1 MKKNQLLML
10 LLFLFAGSSMFAQ
23 ITVTGKVTSADDPDG
38 LIGATVILQ
47 SDESIGTTTDI
58 DGIYTIEVPN
68 ENSVLLISYTGFQT
82 SEIAVDG
89 RTEIDVVMETG
100 LVMDEVVVIGYGTQK
115 KKVVTGAISKVKAED
130 LEKAGT
136 MRLESSLQGRTSG
149 VLVVSDSGQ
158 PGASS
163 KVRIRGTTS
172 MDDRA
177 GPLYVVDGIPIGGG
191 IDYLAQSDIESIEV
205 LKDASAGI
213 YGTRASAGV
222 ILVTT
227 KKGKEGTMKVSYNSY
242 YGIQNSWR
250 KLRVLNATEYATL
263 LNEASVADGGNI
275 LFEDPQALGEG
286 TDWQEA
292 VFNKNAPIQNHEISL
307 SAGSARSTY
316 YASFSYF
323 DQDGIVSEEDSKY
336 KRFTARF
343 NSDHKIN
350 DRISVGNTIAYS
362 YVKSVGVST
371 NSEFGSPLSRA
382 INLDP
387 LTPIYETREEV
398 LNSSVYQNF
407 AVVGDENGLFGISD
421 LVTSEVLNP
430 LAALEVQQG
439 FGHSDKIVSS
449 LYGEVKLM
457 EGLKFRTSIG
467 SDLAFWGGEGF
478 NPVYYLNAANRNDI
492 NSFNRSKNQ
501 GLKWIFSNT
510 FSYEKMIRDH
520 KISGIAGM
528 SAEKNSGNGL
538 GGSIQ
543 DIPAKSLEEASLFFF
558 NDPETQRFGGYEY
571 ADRLI
576 SYFGRLVYNYQE
588 KYLFQFVYRVDG
600 SSKFGS
606 NKVFGSFPSASLG
619 WVVTEEDFLSNN
631 SKINFLKIRGSYGVN
646 GNNNIEDGLYI
657 SRIGEGRTYTFGF
670 NENLTNGASPV
681 QLANPDLRWER
692 GIQSNIGID
701 AVLFKNINLT
711 LDFYK
716 KTTDGLLGTL
726 YLPGFVGIDAGKGN
740 VGEMV
745 NSGVELEIGYKKN
758 KGEFRFEIAGNTS
771 YTENEV
777 LFIDANNDFFIGERY
792 GPQGLEITRTTVG
805 LPYNYLF
812 GFKTDG
818 LFQNQT
824 EINNHVGED
833 GSLLQPEAQPGDIK
847 FLDFNGDGILDD
859 EDRTQ
864 IGSAIAPWTF
874 GFTFNAYYK
883 NFDLLL
889 FGQGI
894 YGNDIYNATRR
905 FDLPKSNFN
914 AKALERWT
922 GEGTSNEFP
931 RMTLTDPNKNYSR
944 SSDFFLQDGGF
955 FRIKTL
961 QLGYTIPN
969 SVLDKVGMERI
980 RVYVSGSNLLTWT
993 KYQGFDP
1000 EIGGSGVDRGIY
1012 PQARTIMFGINAGF

>member
-1 MKKNQLLML
+1 ML
-10 LLFLFAGSSMFAQ
+10 LLSLFMGIQVSAQ
-23 ITVTGKVTSADDPDG
+23 ITVTGKVTAADEPDG

-47 SDESIGTTTDI
+47 GDESIGTTTDI
-58 DGIYTIEVPN
+58 DGIYKITVPS
-68 ENSVLLISYTGFQT
+68 ENSVLLISYTGFRT

-89 RTEIDVVMETG
+89 RTEIDVLMESG

-136 MRLESSLQGRTSG
+136 ARLESSLQGRTSG

-158 PGASS
+158 PGASA

-172 MDDRA
+172 ISDV
-177 GPLYVVDGIPIGGG
+177 GPLYVVDGVPIGGG
-191 IDYLAQSDIESIEV
+191 IDYLSQSDIESIEV

-213 YGTRASAGV
+213 YGSRASAGV

-227 KKGKEGTMKVSYNSY
+227 KKGKAGQMRVNYSSY

-250 KLRVLNATEYATL
+250 KLRVLNASEYATL
-263 LNEASVADGGNI
+263 LNEASVADGGNV
-275 LFEDPQALGEG
+275 LFEDPQVLGEG

-307 SAGSARSTY
+307 SAGSERSTY

-336 KRFTARF
+336 QRFTARF
-343 NSDHKIN
+343 NSDHKIS

-387 LTPIYETREEV
+387 LTPIYETREDV

-449 LYGEVKLM
+449 LYGEVKLID
-457 EGLKFRTSIG
+457 GLKFRTSIG
-467 SDLAFWGGEGF
+467 SDLAFWGGAGF
-478 NPVYYLNAANRNDI
+478 SPVFYLNAANRNDI
-492 NSFNRSKNQ
+492 NSYNRGKNQ
-501 GLKWIFSNT
+501 GLKWIFTNN
-510 FSYEKMIRDH
+510 FSYEKTFGKHRF
-520 KISGIAGM
+520 SGIVGM

-538 GGSIQ
+538 SGTIQ
-543 DIPAKSLEEASLFFF
+543 DIPATSLEEASFSFF
-558 NDPETQRFGGYEY
+558 NDPETQRFGGFEYE
-571 ADRLI
+571 DRLI
-576 SYFGRLVYNYQE
+576 SYFGRLIYNYQE
-588 KYLFQFVYRVDG
+588 KYLFQFVYRLDG
-600 SSKFGS
+600 SSRFGS
-606 NKVFGSFPSASLG
+606 NNKFGAFPSVSLG

-631 SKINFLKIRGSYGVN
+631 SNLNFLKIRGSYGIN
-646 GNNNIEDGLYI
+646 GNNNIGDFRFL
-657 SRIGEGRTYTFGF
+657 STIGEGRTYTFGF
-670 NENLTNGASPV
+670 NENLTNGASPN
-681 QLANPDLRWER
+681 QLPNPDLKWER
-692 GIQSNIGID
+692 TIQTNVGFD
-701 AVLFKNINLT
+701 AVVFKNINLT
-711 LDFYK
+711 FDVYK
-716 KTTDGLLGTL
+716 KVTDGILGRL
-726 YLPGFVGIDAGKGN
+726 FLPSFVGNEAGDGN
-740 VGEMV
+740 VGEME
-745 NSGVELEIGYKKN
+745 NTGVELEIGYKKSR
-758 KGEFRFEIAGNTS
+758 GDFRFEISGNTS
-771 YTENEV
+771 YTQNEV
-777 LFIDANNDFFIGERY
+777 VFINDDADFIPGERF
-792 GPQGLEITRTTVG
+792 GPQGLEITRTSVG
-805 LPYNYLF
+805 LPFNYLF
-812 GFKTDG
+812 GYKTDG
-818 LFQNQT
+818 LFQNQN

-833 GSLLQPEAQPGDIK
+833 GALLQPEAQPGDIK
-847 FLDFNGDGILDD
+847 FIDFNGDGILDD

-864 IGSAIAPWTF
+864 IGNAIAPWTF
-874 GFTFNAYYK
+874 GFTFNASYK
-883 NFDLLL
+883 NFDLFL

-931 RMTLTDPNKNYSR
+931 RMTLTDPNRNYSR
-944 SSDFFLQDGGF
+944 SSDFFLQNGGF

-961 QLGYTIPN
+961 QLGYNLPTE
-969 SVLDKVGMERI
+969 VLDKVGAQKV
-980 RVYVSGSNLLTWT
+980 RVYVSGSNLFTWT

-1012 PQARTIMFGINAGF
+1012 PQARTIMFGLNVGF

>member
-10 LLFLFAGSSMFAQ
+10 LFSLFMGIQVSAQ
-23 ITVTGKVTSADDPDG
+23 ITVTGKVTAADDPDG
-38 LIGATVILQ
+38 LIGATVLVQ
-47 SDESIGTTTDI
+47 GDESIGTTTDI
-58 DGIYTIEVPN
+58 DGNYTLEVPN
-68 ENSVLLISYTGFQT
+68 ENAVLLISYTGFQT
-82 SEIAVDG
+82 MEIAVEG
-89 RTEIDVVMETG
+89 RTEIDVLMEEG

-172 MDDRA
+172 LSDV
-177 GPLYVVDGIPIGGG
+177 GPLYVVDGVPIGGG

-213 YGTRASAGV
+213 YGSRASAGV

-227 KKGKEGTMKVSYNSY
+227 KKGKEGTMKVNYNSY
-242 YGIQNSWR
+242 YGVQNSWK
-250 KLRVLNATEYATL
+250 KLRVLNSTEYATL
-263 LNEASVADGGNI
+263 LNEASVADGGSV
-275 LFEDPQALGEG
+275 LFEDPQSLGEG
-286 TDWQEA
+286 TDWQDA

-307 SAGSARSTY
+307 SAGSAKSTY

-323 DQDGIVSEEDSKY
+323 NQDGIVSEEDSKY
-336 KRFTARF
+336 QRFTARF
-343 NSDHKIN
+343 NSDHKIT

-387 LTPIYETREEV
+387 LTPIYETDPDV

-407 AVVGDENGLFGISD
+407 PVVGDENGLFGISE

-430 LAALEVQQG
+430 LAALEVQEG
-439 FGHSDKIVSS
+439 FGHSDKIVST
-449 LYGEVKLM
+449 LYGEVKLID
-457 EGLKFRTSIG
+457 GLKFRSTVG
-467 SDLAFWGGEGF
+467 SDLAFWGGAGF

-492 NSFNRSKNQ
+492 NSYNRGKNQ
-501 GLKWIFSNT
+501 GLKWIFTNT
-510 FSYEKMIRDH
+510 IDYKKVIKNHNFS
-520 KISGIAGM
+520 AVVGM

-538 GGSIQ
+538 SGSIQ
-543 DIPAKSLEEASLFFF
+543 DIPATNLSEASFNFF

-576 SYFGRLVYNYQE
+576 SYFGRMIYNYQE
-588 KYLFQFVYRVDG
+588 KYLFQFVYRLDG
-600 SSKFGS
+600 SSRFGANNKFGA
-606 NKVFGSFPSASLG
+606 FPSVSLG

-631 SKINFLKIRGSYGVN
+631 SNINFLKFRASYGVN
-646 GNNNIEDGLYI
+646 GNNEIGDFRYL
-657 SRIGEGRTYTFGF
+657 STIGEGRTYTFGF
-670 NENLTNGASPV
+670 NENLINGASPND
-681 QLANPDLRWER
+681 LPNPDLKWER
-692 GIQSNIGID
+692 TIQSNIGFD
-701 AVLFKNINLT
+701 AVLFKNINMT
-711 LDFYK
+711 VDVYK
-716 KTTDGLLGTL
+716 KTTDGILGNL
-726 YLPGFVGIDAGKGN
+726 FLPGFVGNGAGVGN
-740 VGEMV
+740 VGKME
-745 NSGVELEIGYKKN
+745 NSGVELEIGYNKN
-758 KGEFRFEIAGNTS
+758 RGNFRFEISGNTS
-771 YTENEV
+771 YTKNEV
-777 LFIDANNDFFIGERY
+777 VFINDDADFIPGERF
-792 GPQGLEITRTTVG
+792 GPQGLEITRTSVG
-805 LPYNYLF
+805 LPFNYLF
-812 GFKTDG
+812 GYKTDG

-824 EINNHVGED
+824 DINNHTGED

-847 FLDFNGDGILDD
+847 FVDFNNDGIIDD

-874 GFTFNAYYK
+874 GFTFNASYK
-883 NFDLLL
+883 NFDLVL

-894 YGNDIYNATRR
+894 YGNDLYNATRR
-905 FDLPKSNFN
+905 FDLPKSNFTAN
-914 AKALERWT
+914 ALERWT

-931 RMTLTDPNKNYSR
+931 RMTLSDPNKNYSR

-961 QLGYTIPN
+961 QLGYTLPS
-969 SVLDKVGMERI
+969 SVLDNVGMEKV
-980 RVYVSGSNLLTWT
+980 RVYVSGGNLFTWT

-1012 PQARTIMFGINAGF
+1012 PQARTILFGLNVGF

>member
-10 LLFLFAGSSMFAQ
+10 LLSLFMGIQVSAQ
-23 ITVTGKVTSADDPDG
+23 ITVTGKVTAADEPDG

-47 SDESIGTTTDI
+47 GDESIGTTTDI
-58 DGIYTIEVPN
+58 DGIYKITVPS
-68 ENSVLLISYTGFQT
+68 ENSVLLISYTGFRT

-89 RTEIDVVMETG
+89 RTEIDVLMESG

-136 MRLESSLQGRTSG
+136 ARLESSLQGRTSG

-158 PGASS
+158 PGASA

-172 MDDRA
+172 ISDV
-177 GPLYVVDGIPIGGG
+177 GPLYVVDGVPIGGG
-191 IDYLAQSDIESIEV
+191 IDYLSQSDIESIEV

-213 YGTRASAGV
+213 YGSRASAGV

-227 KKGKEGTMKVSYNSY
+227 KKGKAGQMRVNYSSY

-250 KLRVLNATEYATL
+250 KLRVLNASEYATL
-263 LNEASVADGGNI
+263 LNEASVADGGNV
-275 LFEDPQALGEG
+275 LFEDPQVLGEG

-307 SAGSARSTY
+307 SAGSERSTY

-336 KRFTARF
+336 QRFTARF
-343 NSDHKIN
+343 NSDHKIS

-387 LTPIYETREEV
+387 LTPIYETREDV

-449 LYGEVKLM
+449 LYGEVKLID
-457 EGLKFRTSIG
+457 GLKFRTSIG
-467 SDLAFWGGEGF
+467 SDLAFWGGAGF
-478 NPVYYLNAANRNDI
+478 SPVFYLNAANRNDI
-492 NSFNRSKNQ
+492 NSYNRGKNQ
-501 GLKWIFSNT
+501 GLKWIFTNN
-510 FSYEKMIRDH
+510 FSYEKTFGKHRF
-520 KISGIAGM
+520 SGIVGM

-538 GGSIQ
+538 SGTIQ
-543 DIPAKSLEEASLFFF
+543 DIPATSLEEASFSFF
-558 NDPETQRFGGYEY
+558 NDPETQRFGGFEYE
-571 ADRLI
+571 DRLI
-576 SYFGRLVYNYQE
+576 SYFGRLIYNYQE
-588 KYLFQFVYRVDG
+588 KYLFQFVYRLDG
-600 SSKFGS
+600 SSRFGS
-606 NKVFGSFPSASLG
+606 NNKFGAFPSVSLG

-631 SKINFLKIRGSYGVN
+631 SNLNFLKIRGSYGIN
-646 GNNNIEDGLYI
+646 GNNNIGDFRFL
-657 SRIGEGRTYTFGF
+657 STIGEGRTYTFGF
-670 NENLTNGASPV
+670 NENLTNGASPN
-681 QLANPDLRWER
+681 QLPNPDLKWER
-692 GIQSNIGID
+692 TIQTNVGFD
-701 AVLFKNINLT
+701 AVVFKNINLT
-711 LDFYK
+711 FDVYK
-716 KTTDGLLGTL
+716 KVTDGILGRL
-726 YLPGFVGIDAGKGN
+726 FLPSFVGNEAGDGN
-740 VGEMV
+740 VGEME
-745 NSGVELEIGYKKN
+745 NTGVELEIGYKKSR
-758 KGEFRFEIAGNTS
+758 GDFRFEISGNTS
-771 YTENEV
+771 YTQNEV
-777 LFIDANNDFFIGERY
+777 VFINDDADFIPGERF
-792 GPQGLEITRTTVG
+792 GPQGLEITRTSVG
-805 LPYNYLF
+805 LPFNYLF
-812 GFKTDG
+812 GYKTDG
-818 LFQNQT
+818 LFQNQN

-833 GSLLQPEAQPGDIK
+833 GALLQPEAQPGDIK
-847 FLDFNGDGILDD
+847 FIDFNGDGILDD

-864 IGSAIAPWTF
+864 IGNAIAPWTF
-874 GFTFNAYYK
+874 GFTFNASYK
-883 NFDLLL
+883 NFDLFL

-931 RMTLTDPNKNYSR
+931 RMTLTDPNRNYSR
-944 SSDFFLQDGGF
+944 SSDFFLQNGGF

-961 QLGYTIPN
+961 QLGYNLPTE
-969 SVLDKVGMERI
+969 VLDKVGAQKV
-980 RVYVSGSNLLTWT
+980 RVYVSGSNLFTWT

-1012 PQARTIMFGINAGF
+1012 PQARTIMFGLNVGF